1 MTEYPEDPLHTIQEL
16 ESLLNGITEPL
27 FQIGEDFKIIRA
39 NTTALEFAF
48 KSSPDEIIGKTCFE
62 AIYSR
67 EEICPYCPMVAGDS
81 YKSLNDS
88 FHLKQNGKRDSKS
101 REILYKSKDRTQN
114 LYLDFFPIGRDKNV
128 TSIIE
133 KISDITKIKE
143 KEEESLRMRNL
154 ASIGILVS
162 GVAHELNNP
171 LTGINLTLQNLQNSL
186 KKSSIEFIE
195 KRLDMIRNDVNR
207 AALIVNEIISFA
219 KSDKLKVSQGDLA
232 ETIKKAK
239 ENVIRLYPVL
249 SKNIQW
255 DLDFDSNYFFPF
267 NPFKLE
273 RVFLN
278 LFRNSLQAFDYRT
291 GYVKVEIRTT
301 KNMIHAIIEDNAGGI
316 PNHIIDKIFDP
327 FYSQN
332 KQSNGTG
339 LGLSIIYSIIKEHN
353 GDITVKSFAD
363 KTRFTISLPYT
374 LEAKTV

>member
-171 LTGINLTLQNLQNSL
+171 LTGDR
-186 KKSSIEFIE
+186 KS
-195 KRLDMIRNDVNR
+195 V
-207 AALIVNEIISFA
+207 V
-219 KSDKLKVSQGDLA
+219 
-232 ETIKKAK
+232 
-239 ENVIRLYPVL
+239 
-249 SKNIQW
+249 
-255 DLDFDSNYFFPF
+255 
-267 NPFKLE
+267 
-273 RVFLN
+273 
-278 LFRNSLQAFDYRT
+278 
-291 GYVKVEIRTT
+291 
-301 KNMIHAIIEDNAGGI
+301 
-316 PNHIIDKIFDP
+316 
-327 FYSQN
+327 
-332 KQSNGTG
+332 
-339 LGLSIIYSIIKEHN
+339 
-353 GDITVKSFAD
+353 
-363 KTRFTISLPYT
+363 
-374 LEAKTV
+374 